1 MTFIQASQHVT
12 CAATSIPWKWM
23 RMVCASS
30 VASQRNHYAPNCEIL
45 TSSRSQEDSLAEKN
59 NTQDDDRE
67 QWDQAWSSQRHYC
80 INTPLKIDVGKA
92 LSGDTLSL
100 GKTISVT
107 ISEDP
112 SAFSDR
118 GLRPFDDC
126 PLCGQP
132 TKGMNRI
139 AASLHPEFENGIRNI
154 SIRVWAHKECIEM
167 CPMIDGPAPIPW

>member
-1 MTFIQASQHVT
+1 MEGREARFSLSAARAVSIIHVRRPQAN
-12 CAATSIPWKWM
+12 I
-23 RMVCASS
+23 
-30 VASQRNHYAPNCEIL
+30 YL
-45 TSSRSQEDSLAEKN
+45 LSQEDSLAEKN

-92 LSGDTLSL
+92 LSDDNLSL
-100 GKTISVT
+100 GKIISRT

-112 SAFSDR
+112 LAFSNR
-118 GLRPFDDC
+118 VFRPFDDC

-154 SIRVWAHKECIEM
+154 SIGVWVHKKCIEM
-167 CPMIDGPAPIPW
+167 CPVIDGPAPIPW